1 MKRYIYY
8 IWCLWGLG
16 LLTGCM
22 FEEESIETK
31 DENLVHMVFTAMVE
45 DGSPATRTVLDE
57 NDVDGFRDVLWEPED
72 VIGVATYNGRYQ
84 RFENVLEEPAASGVF
99 EGSVNQDIMYYA
111 IYPYRD
117 NQQMST
123 SVNVT
128 IPSKQT
134 YKPNSFDGSAAPM
147 VGKGNHAEP
156 LHFMNLCGS
165 LAINI
170 TGTAKIKSIVFETK
184 AGEKVSGDATVDPD
198 YADYPILT
206 MSETADTYI
215 VLDCGEGVQLS
226 GDPTSFHFV
235 LPPATYN
242 GFKITIATVDGQ
254 FMEKSTDKQLNIK
267 RSIVTKAASFAF
279 ENNVKDFTDLS
290 ERGNANSYI
299 VSQSGNYSFDATVIG
314 NGEFGFTPD
323 HNFHTNSP
331 EISPSY
337 VDVLWEDSLGL
348 IKVCGYDSTSG
359 EAKLIT
365 SGKEGNA
372 VLAAMDAD
380 GTIIWSWHIWM
391 TDQPEEQIYNN
402 NAGTLMDRNLGA
414 VSATPGDVGALG
426 LLYQWGRKD
435 PFLGAS
441 SINSNEVRKSTITWP
456 STVSSDATSGTIE
469 YTVLNPT
476 TFIKN
481 NGSNYDWYYTGSSS
495 TDNTRWQSEK
505 TIYDPCPVG
514 WRVPDG
520 GDNGVWS
527 ISKGSSSDY
536 TRSYDKTNKGVN
548 FSGDFGSYPSIWYPS
563 SGSRR
568 SRDGAL
574 SSVGNYGDYWSITP
588 SGREAYYLQLTD
600 NGYIGPMYSGQRA
613 NGFSV
618 RCTKDE
624 GYVDIS
630 YPQVS
635 ITGFEQISTTSESLK
650 ANVKAEG
657 ISSVTERG
665 FIYGQMPD
673 LSDGIKV
680 QCGSGLGEFL
690 YTLTGLTKATKYY
703 VAAYAINSRGEIH
716 SPIKSFTTKFSDVVV
731 DLSSNETANCYV
743 VHELGIYSFDCTV
756 KGNSLESVGS
766 PVSVDVL
773 WEIDNTNES
782 TIVGDIIC
790 DVTLSQDNSIV
801 FNATGKEGNALI
813 AVKDIEGNILWSWH
827 IWVTDQPQELHYVN
841 SKGEFYLLDRNLGA
855 TRADRG
861 VGDEW
866 KESVGALYQWGRKD
880 PLVVDIYK
888 TNHNIKTVEESILH
902 PTEHASLSSWNYTSH
917 WEKNHNND
925 LWNPDHKTIYDPC
938 PSGYMV
944 ADNSAY
950 YGNSIDSELNNG
962 YYIPFSDSANSWFP
976 ITPIIW
982 CGGDLI
988 EASNEIIVWSS
999 RKTNDNSFHRLHVKS
1014 ESLSSYWDGYDN
1026 AAMASPVRC
1035 MKDESSYYKY
1045 DNDFSTSGAISLSDA
1060 GTANS
1065 YIVSSSGTYSIP
1077 AVKGNSSE
1085 SVGPVASA
1093 EVLWESFGTEE
1104 KVFKGNLVSGA
1115 RYENGK
1121 IYFKI
1126 PDSYR
1131 EGNAVIAA
1139 KEASGTILWSWHIW
1153 LTDEPEEQVY
1163 YNNAGTMMDRN
1174 LGATS
1179 ATPGDVGALGL
1190 LYQWGRKD
1198 PFLGSSSIS
1207 SSTVARSTL
1216 IWPSAVSSDSSNGTI
1231 EYALEHPTTFITYNG
1246 NNIDWY
1252 YTGSSSTE
1260 NTRWQSSKTIYD
1272 PCPQGWR
1279 VPDGGDNGVW
1289 SAALGSSSS
1298 YSGTYDS
1305 TNAGMNISGKF
1316 GSASTIW
1323 YPASGYRR
1331 SDDGALYNV
1340 GSSGDCWSVTPSS
1353 NDAYSLSFYY
1363 NGYVGL
1369 TYYNNRAGG
1378 FSVRCL
1384 QESE

>member
-1 MKRYIYY
+1 
-8 IWCLWGLG
+8 
-16 LLTGCM
+16 
-22 FEEESIETK
+22 
-31 DENLVHMVFTAMVE
+31 MVFTAMVE

-226 GDPTSFHFV
+226 GDPASFHFV
-235 LPPATYN
+235 LPPATYK

-348 IKVCGYDSTSG
+348 IKACGYDSTSG

-481 NGSNYDWYYTGSSS
+481 SGSNYDWYYTGSSS

-635 ITGFEQISTTSESLK
+635 HVDFDEITSSSAEVL
-650 ANVKAEG
+650 AYVKSEG
-657 ISSVTERG
+657 ISPVIECG
-665 FIYGQMPD
+665 FIYGLNED
-673 LSDGIKV
+673 FSDGV
-680 QCGSGLGEFL
+680 RVSASLEGQEFSSRLSGLDNL
-690 YTLTGLTKATKYY
+690 SRYY
-703 VAAYAINSRGEIH
+703 VKAYAINSRGEAH
-716 SPIKSFTTKFSDVVV
+716 SDTFFFDTQYLDGVIN
-731 DLSSNETANCYV
+731 LSTPETSNCY
-743 VHELGIYSFDCTV
+743 LISCGGDYSFNCDV
-756 KGNSLESVGS
+756 KGNSLESIGTPDTFEILWQMDNITTNASCNDLITNVRIEQNK
-766 PVSVDVL
+766 VL
-773 WEIDNTNES
+773 LFT
-782 TIVGDIIC
+782 
-790 DVTLSQDNSIV
+790 
-801 FNATGKEGNALI
+801 ATGKEGNVLL
-813 AVKDIEGNILWSWH
+813 AVKDLNGEVLWSWH
-827 IWVTDQPQELHYVN
+827 LWITQSPKVQVYTN
-841 SKGEFYLLDRNLGA
+841 KKGVFEVLDRNLGA
-855 TRADRG
+855 TRADA
-861 VGDEW
+861 DEW
-866 KESVGALYQWGRKD
+866 MKSCGLVYFWGRKD
-880 PLVVDIYK
+880 PFWYGNYSSYSGFLTIES
-888 TNHNIKTVEESILH
+888 TIANPTMRHNI
-902 PTEHASLSSWNYTSH
+902 SSWGFGKTSWMGEKQH
-917 WEKNHNND
+917 ISTLWEASR
-925 LWNPDHKTIYDPC
+925 KTIYDPC
-938 PSGYMV
+938 PVGYRVATSDIFCGFTTTNHGSEVPDEFRVSGSFDHGWNFYIGDDSGQTSWYPV
-944 ADNSAY
+944 SY
-950 YGNSIDSELNNG
+950 YAGN
-962 YYIPFSDSANSWFP
+962 YH
-976 ITPIIW
+976 
-982 CGGDLI
+982 GGDDESGVDGFLWTSDYTENSQKSLLHFNSGIVKFGDSVGTI
-988 EASNEIIVWSS
+988 ERA
-999 RKTNDNSFHRLHVKS
+999 
-1014 ESLSSYWDGYDN
+1014 DGN
-1026 AAMASPVRC
+1026 AYPVRC
-1035 MKDESSYYKY
+1035 MKD
-1045 DNDFSTSGAISLSDA
+1045 
-1060 GTANS
+1060 
-1065 YIVSSSGTYSIP
+1065 
-1077 AVKGNSSE
+1077 
-1085 SVGPVASA
+1085 
-1093 EVLWESFGTEE
+1093 
-1104 KVFKGNLVSGA
+1104 
-1115 RYENGK
+1115 R
-1121 IYFKI
+1121 
-1126 PDSYR
+1126 
-1131 EGNAVIAA
+1131 
-1139 KEASGTILWSWHIW
+1139 
-1153 LTDEPEEQVY
+1153 
-1163 YNNAGTMMDRN
+1163 
-1174 LGATS
+1174 
-1179 ATPGDVGALGL
+1179 
-1190 LYQWGRKD
+1190 
-1198 PFLGSSSIS
+1198 
-1207 SSTVARSTL
+1207 
-1216 IWPSAVSSDSSNGTI
+1216 
-1231 EYALEHPTTFITYNG
+1231 
-1246 NNIDWY
+1246 
-1252 YTGSSSTE
+1252 
-1260 NTRWQSSKTIYD
+1260 
-1272 PCPQGWR
+1272 
-1279 VPDGGDNGVW
+1279 
-1289 SAALGSSSS
+1289 
-1298 YSGTYDS
+1298 
-1305 TNAGMNISGKF
+1305 
-1316 GSASTIW
+1316 
-1323 YPASGYRR
+1323 
-1331 SDDGALYNV
+1331 
-1340 GSSGDCWSVTPSS
+1340 
-1353 NDAYSLSFYY
+1353 
-1363 NGYVGL
+1363 
-1369 TYYNNRAGG
+1369 
-1378 FSVRCL
+1378 
-1384 QESE
+1384 

>member
-1 MKRYIYY
+1 
-8 IWCLWGLG
+8 
-16 LLTGCM
+16 
-22 FEEESIETK
+22 
-31 DENLVHMVFTAMVE
+31 
-45 DGSPATRTVLDE
+45 
-57 NDVDGFRDVLWEPED
+57 
-72 VIGVATYNGRYQ
+72 
-84 RFENVLEEPAASGVF
+84 
-99 EGSVNQDIMYYA
+99 
-111 IYPYRD
+111 
-117 NQQMST
+117 
-123 SVNVT
+123 
-128 IPSKQT
+128 
-134 YKPNSFDGSAAPM
+134 
-147 VGKGNHAEP
+147 
-156 LHFMNLCGS
+156 
-165 LAINI
+165 
-170 TGTAKIKSIVFETK
+170 
-184 AGEKVSGDATVDPD
+184 
-198 YADYPILT
+198 
-206 MSETADTYI
+206 
-215 VLDCGEGVQLS
+215 
-226 GDPTSFHFV
+226 
-235 LPPATYN
+235 
-242 GFKITIATVDGQ
+242 
-254 FMEKSTDKQLNIK
+254 
-267 RSIVTKAASFAF
+267 
-279 ENNVKDFTDLS
+279 
-290 ERGNANSYI
+290 
-299 VSQSGNYSFDATVIG
+299 
-314 NGEFGFTPD
+314 
-323 HNFHTNSP
+323 
-331 EISPSY
+331 
-337 VDVLWEDSLGL
+337 
-348 IKVCGYDSTSG
+348 
-359 EAKLIT
+359 
-365 SGKEGNA
+365 
-372 VLAAMDAD
+372 
-380 GTIIWSWHIWM
+380 
-391 TDQPEEQIYNN
+391 
-402 NAGTLMDRNLGA
+402 
-414 VSATPGDVGALG
+414 
-426 LLYQWGRKD
+426 
-435 PFLGAS
+435 
-441 SINSNEVRKSTITWP
+441 
-456 STVSSDATSGTIE
+456 
-469 YTVLNPT
+469 
-476 TFIKN
+476 
-481 NGSNYDWYYTGSSS
+481 
-495 TDNTRWQSEK
+495 
-505 TIYDPCPVG
+505 
-514 WRVPDG
+514 
-520 GDNGVWS
+520 
-527 ISKGSSSDY
+527 
-536 TRSYDKTNKGVN
+536 
-548 FSGDFGSYPSIWYPS
+548 
-563 SGSRR
+563 
-568 SRDGAL
+568 L

-635 ITGFEQISTTSESLK
+635 ITGFDQISTTSESLK

-944 ADNSAY
+944 ADNGAY
-950 YGNSIDSELNNG
+950 YGNSIESELNNG

-982 CGGDLI
+982 CGGNLI

-1045 DNDFSTSGAISLSDA
+1045 DNDFSTSGARSLSDA

-1085 SVGPVASA
+1085 SVGTVAFA
-1093 EVLWESFGTEE
+1093 EVLWETFGTDE
-1104 KVFKGNLVSGA
+1104 KVFRGSLVSGA
-1115 RYENGK
+1115 KYENGQ

-1126 PDSYR
+1126 ADSYR

-1139 KEASGTILWSWHIW
+1139 KDADGTILWSWHIW
-1153 LTDEPEEQVY
+1153 LTDQPQGQVY
-1163 YNNAGTMMDRN
+1163 NNNAGTMMDRN

-1207 SSTVARSTL
+1207 SSTEAKSSIT
-1216 IWPSAVSSDSSNGTI
+1216 WPSKVSSNSTNGTI
-1231 EYALEHPTTFITYNG
+1231 KYATEHPTTFIT
-1246 NNIDWY
+1246 NNRNNYDWY
-1252 YTGSSSTE
+1252 YTGDSSTD
-1260 NTRWQSSKTIYD
+1260 NTRWQSSKSIYD
-1272 PCPQGWR
+1272 PCPAGWR

-1289 SAALGSSSS
+1289 STALGSSSS
-1298 YSGTYDS
+1298 YNGTYDS
-1305 TNAGMNISGKF
+1305 TNAGMNFSGKF

-1323 YPASGYRR
+1323 YPASGWRHA
-1331 SDDGALYNV
+1331 DDGALYKV
-1340 GSSGDCWSVTPSS
+1340 GSHGFYWSVTPS
-1353 NDAYSLSFYY
+1353 YY
-1363 NGYVGL
+1363 HGCYLYFEYGGDVLPRNSSA
-1369 TYYNNRAGG
+1369 RAHGVL
-1378 FSVRCL
+1378 VRCL